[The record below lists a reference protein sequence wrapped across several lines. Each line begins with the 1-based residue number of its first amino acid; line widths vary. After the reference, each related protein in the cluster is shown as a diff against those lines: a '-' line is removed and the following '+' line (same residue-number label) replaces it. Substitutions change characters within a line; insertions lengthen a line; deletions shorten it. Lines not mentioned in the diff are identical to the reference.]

1 MQNKEFIQALGLLAI
16 VVGACAAPAMARDG
30 QATTPPV
37 TQVMYQGVQVAIDPA
52 TGRLV
57 APTAAQRQALAA
69 AMQPSVGVLRNGSL
83 HAARPA
89 TEAEAMSTL
98 KRSTKGKYS
107 ASMQVPESLMSGLVA
122 ETHPDGSVTIHH
134 DHDAAAPAAQAVA
147 K

>member
-1 MQNKEFIQALGLLAI
+1 MQNKEFIQALGLFAI
-16 VVGACAAPAMARDG
+16 VIGACAAPAMAVEG

-37 TQVMYQGVQVAIDPA
+37 THVMYQGVQVAIDPA

-57 APTAAQRQALAA
+57 APTAAQRQALSA
-69 AMQPSVGVLRNGSL
+69 AMQPSAGMLRSGVNR
-83 HAARPA
+83 AARPA

-134 DHDAAAPAAQAVA
+134 DHDTAAPAAREVA